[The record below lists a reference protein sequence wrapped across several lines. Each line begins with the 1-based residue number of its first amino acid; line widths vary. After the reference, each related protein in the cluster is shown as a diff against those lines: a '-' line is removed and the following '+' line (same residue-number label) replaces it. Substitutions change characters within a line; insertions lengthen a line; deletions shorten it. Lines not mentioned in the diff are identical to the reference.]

1 METSKLQRAKPM
13 SSTVNVQRPMNLRL
27 PSTIASA
34 TERVQIFSAESEK
47 PFVHET
53 GKETIT
59 FSNGGSIAETYGE
72 PGLLLTRPDGSKV
85 EMDGA
90 IRQKG
95 ENLEILLWGHKD
107 RYGIGSDSWLQRISP
122 DGAVSFENTR
132 YEAAS
137 FRTTETGHS
146 MTSPTQSNVYTTN
159 VNADGSVTSNA
170 TSSQGRNFAPNISL
184 EDGNVVYKRMGK
196 HDLVVTPP
204 VPMEWLI
211 GQ

>member
-1 METSKLQRAKPM
+1 M
-13 SSTVNVQRPMNLRL
+13 SSTVNLQRPMNLRL
-27 PSTIASA
+27 PSSIASA

-59 FSNGGSIAETYGE
+59 FSNGGSLSETYGE
-72 PGLLLTRPDGSKV
+72 PGLLLTHPDGRKV

-132 YEAAS
+132 YENAEVR
-137 FRTTETGHS
+137 RTDGGHALI
-146 MTSPTQSNVYTTN
+146 SPTESNVYTTN
-159 VNADGSVTSNA
+159 VNADGSTTSHA
-170 TSSQGRNFAPNISL
+170 TSSQGRDFTPDIAL
-184 EDGNVVYKRMGK
+184 ESGNVVYKGMGK